1 MVAIR
6 AVSDE
11 VSMTKITLRP
21 DHAAL
26 AAEVLQLDHSGVW
39 SI

>member
-1 MVAIR
+1 ML
-6 AVSDE
+6 DE